1 MQWNLNG
8 IFYSIEFDV
17 AFFFLYL
24 QFKGILWN
32 FFRPNEIIMLFY
44 SIICL
49 FYLILFYSTY
59 HYISKQIIHALLLKM
74 LSYKTNMV

>member
-1 MQWNLNG
+1 M
-8 IFYSIEFDV
+8 
-17 AFFFLYL
+17 AFFIQLNLMWLFFFFTFNLKVFY
-24 QFKGILWN
+24 GI

-74 LSYKTNMV
+74 LSYKPYMTNVV